1 AWMYRQYKSLVFLTE
16 SAEHNELAYPP
27 KMRSAAG
34 VHRLRALLELG
45 NRRDPRLYYRGYPCQ
60 CVVGMFHAGAVAIGK
75 TAAERRTSRIALW
88 QQRAAFETL
97 AAALPERPQSRTLQ
111 VKYTGPTL
119 V

>member
-1 AWMYRQYKSLVFLTE
+1 GEKSGIPHVVHPLTWPGWGGPGLDHPSSTAWMYRQYKSLVFLTE

-75 TAAERRTSRIALW
+75 TAA
-88 QQRAAFETL
+88 
-97 AAALPERPQSRTLQ
+97 
-111 VKYTGPTL
+111 
-119 V
+119 